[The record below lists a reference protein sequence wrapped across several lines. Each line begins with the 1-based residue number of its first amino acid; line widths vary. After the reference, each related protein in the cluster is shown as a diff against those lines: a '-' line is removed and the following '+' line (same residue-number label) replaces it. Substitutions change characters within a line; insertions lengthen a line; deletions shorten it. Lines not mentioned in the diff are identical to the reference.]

1 MMGLRT
7 GGKTEDRMK
16 WIKDTTPN
24 SNGEALFLGPW
35 NVGDIHY
42 DSLSSKGDVMKY
54 TATCK
59 LPGVKWP
66 GKFQTAKEAKVAVE
80 YSVNHWLSQLPSGC
94 WLINYV
100 PKCEAP
106 PTRTPA

>member
-1 MMGLRT
+1 
-7 GGKTEDRMK
+7 MK

-42 DSLSSKGDVMKY
+42 DSSCSKEDVMKY

-59 LPGVKWP
+59 LPGIKWP